1 MLTVFAYEGGVQVL
15 GNNKELKQQIVSE
28 IKAKFE
34 NSSSVVLTDYRGL
47 NVAQVT
53 ELRKKMREAGV
64 EYRVLKNTMIRF
76 AAHELGLE
84 GLDPY
89 LEGPTAVAFSADP
102 VAPAK
107 IIYDFAKDNKQLEI
121 KVGVLDGKV
130 IDVAQVKA
138 LAELPSR
145 EELLA
150 KVLGGMQAPLYGLA
164 SVLSGTLRSFV
175 YALDAVRKQK
185 EEAQA

>member
-1 MLTVFAYEGGVQVL
+1 LA
-15 GNNKELKQQIVSE
+15 NKELKRQIVAE
-28 IKAKFE
+28 IKTKLE
-34 NSSSVVLTDYRGL
+34 NSSAAVLTDYRGL

-53 ELRKKMREAGV
+53 ELRKRMREAGV
-64 EYRVLKNTMIRF
+64 EYKVLKNTMIRF

-107 IIYDFAKDNKQLEI
+107 IIYDFAKANKALEV
-121 KVGVLDGKV
+121 KVGVLEGKV
-130 IDVAQVKA
+130 IEAAQVKA
-138 LAELPSR
+138 LADLPSR

-150 KVLGGMQAPLYGLA
+150 KVVGGMQAPLYGMV

-175 YALDAVRKQK
+175 YALEAVRKQK
-185 EEAQA
+185 EAEA

>member
-1 MLTVFAYEGGVQVL
+1 M
-15 GNNKELKQQIVSE
+15 GNIELKQQVVSD
-28 IKAKFE
+28 IKAKLE
-34 NSSSVVLTDYRGL
+34 GSTSAVLTDYRGL

-53 ELRKKMREAGV
+53 ELRRKMREAGI
-64 EYRVLKNTMIRF
+64 EYKVLKNTMIRF
-76 AAHELGLE
+76 AARELGLE
-84 GLDPY
+84 ELEPF

-107 IIYDFAKDNKQLEI
+107 IIYDFAKTNKALEV
-121 KVGVLDGKV
+121 KVGVLEGKV
-130 IDVAQVKA
+130 IEAAQVKA
-138 LAELPSR
+138 LADLPSR

-150 KVLGGMQAPLYGLA
+150 KVVGGMQAPLYGLA

-185 EEAQA
+185 EAEA

>member
-1 MLTVFAYEGGVQVL
+1 LA
-15 GNNKELKQQIVSE
+15 NKELKQQIVAE
-28 IKAKFE
+28 IKTKLE
-34 NSSSVVLTDYRGL
+34 NSSAAVLTDYRGL

-53 ELRKKMREAGV
+53 ELRKRMREAGV
-64 EYRVLKNTMIRF
+64 EYKVLKNTMIRF

-107 IIYDFAKDNKQLEI
+107 IIYDFAKANKALEV
-121 KVGVLDGKV
+121 KVGVLEGKV
-130 IDVAQVKA
+130 IEAAQVKA
-138 LAELPSR
+138 LADLPSR

-150 KVLGGMQAPLYGLA
+150 KVVGGMQAPLYGMV

-175 YALDAVRKQK
+175 YALEAVRKQK
-185 EEAQA
+185 EAEA

>member
-1 MLTVFAYEGGVQVL
+1 L
-15 GNNKELKQQIVSE
+15 GNIELKQQVVSD
-28 IKAKFE
+28 IKAKLE
-34 NSSSVVLTDYRGL
+34 GSTSAVLTDYRGL

-53 ELRKKMREAGV
+53 ELRRKMREAGI
-64 EYRVLKNTMIRF
+64 EYKVLKNTMIRF
-76 AAHELGLE
+76 AARELGLE
-84 GLDPY
+84 ELEPF

-107 IIYDFAKDNKQLEI
+107 IIYDFAKTNKALEV
-121 KVGVLDGKV
+121 KVGVLEGKV
-130 IDVAQVKA
+130 IEAAQVKA
-138 LAELPSR
+138 LADLPSR

-150 KVLGGMQAPLYGLA
+150 KVVGGMQAPLYGLA

-185 EEAQA
+185 EAEA

>member
-1 MLTVFAYEGGVQVL
+1 MAT
-15 GNNKELKQQIVSE
+15 KELKKQIVSD
-28 IKAKFE
+28 IKAKLE
-34 NSSSVVLTDYRGL
+34 SSSAAVLTDYRGL
-47 NVAQVT
+47 NVAQMT
-53 ELRKKMREAGV
+53 ELRKRMREADI
-64 EYRVLKNTMIRF
+64 EYKVLKNTMIRF

-84 GLDPY
+84 ELDPF

-107 IIYDFAKDNKQLEI
+107 IIYDFAKSNKALEV
-121 KVGVLDGKV
+121 KVGILEGEV
-130 IDVAQVKA
+130 IQASEVKA
-138 LAELPSR
+138 LADLPSK

-150 KVLGGMQAPLYGLA
+150 KVVGGMQAPLYGMA

-185 EEAQA
+185 EAEA

>member
-1 MLTVFAYEGGVQVL
+1 MA
-15 GNNKELKQQIVSE
+15 NKELKQQIVAE
-28 IKAKFE
+28 IKTKLE
-34 NSSSVVLTDYRGL
+34 NSSAAVLTDYRGL

-53 ELRKKMREAGV
+53 ELRKRMREAGV
-64 EYRVLKNTMIRF
+64 EYKVLKNTMIRF

-107 IIYDFAKDNKQLEI
+107 IIYDFAKANKALEV
-121 KVGVLDGKV
+121 KVGVLEGKV
-130 IDVAQVKA
+130 IEAAQVKA
-138 LAELPSR
+138 LADLPSR

-150 KVLGGMQAPLYGLA
+150 KVVGGMQAPLYGMV

-175 YALDAVRKQK
+175 YALEAVRKQK
-185 EEAQA
+185 EAEA